1 MKNILSINNYSI
13 IKNIVIIII
22 FIIIIIVFITNN
34 YKNEKT
40 KKINWYIFVIVPFII
55 LFYYIVKYILIFKT
69 DIGKQYRT
77 SNCLMLGYNFLL
89 NKQNLPIE
97 IAKPHLLNMPFNE
110 FIISTSHNTYIPCL
124 QNFDVVSVD
133 AIKNALML
141 GARVIEL
148 DVYAKNNVIKNDDSY
163 IPIVAHG
170 IESPLV
176 KKGYSRDIFT
186 TSYIY
191 FEDCI
196 KTISEFANQTSD
208 PIWIDLEINTN
219 KIPQTQ
225 QKMKDI
231 LVKYFGKKLLNNEL
245 NKINHF
251 TKEPIKNL
259 LNKIIITSCKPKSE
273 IINKVSNIPNELST
287 VINSYRG
294 GYYRNTENKD
304 KKLININPSG
314 IIQRIYPAG
323 NLLGH
328 FSYNYDPEP
337 FWKNKYQL
345 VALNFQ
351 TYDEH
356 LIKNMTMFKYCSFVH
371 FSELNLNKTI

>member
-1 MKNILSINNYSI
+1 
-13 IKNIVIIII
+13 
-22 FIIIIIVFITNN
+22 
-34 YKNEKT
+34 
-40 KKINWYIFVIVPFII
+40 
-55 LFYYIVKYILIFKT
+55 
-69 DIGKQYRT
+69 
-77 SNCLMLGYNFLL
+77 
-89 NKQNLPIE
+89 
-97 IAKPHLLNMPFNE
+97 
-110 FIISTSHNTYIPCL
+110 
-124 QNFDVVSVD
+124 
-133 AIKNALML
+133 ML

-148 DVYAKNNVIKNDDSY
+148 DVYAKNNAIKSDDSY
-163 IPIVAHG
+163 TPVVAHG
-170 IESPLV
+170 IETPLV
-176 KKGYSRDIFT
+176 KKGYSSDIFT

-259 LNKIIITSCKPKSE
+259 LNKIIITSCRPKSE
-273 IINKVSNIPNELST
+273 IIDKVSNIPNELST

-304 KKLININPSG
+304 KKLININPPG

-328 FSYNYDPEP
+328 LSYNYDPEP

-371 FSELNLNKTI
+371 FSELKF